1 MTHPN
6 TADNPAG
13 SLIIGEISLFCQ
25 PALPG
30 VSRCVAPIP
39 GSMNRS
45 RTWKGGHDGMEPTS
59 GALSTRGACSG
70 ASGSLPANSR
80 FLAFAPGRGGPQRSL
95 MRPGRSFGS
104 VGSLGSLPGS
114 RNRPTPDHWDTLD
127 PGLGRPGGSDLGP

>member
-1 MTHPN
+1 MSFGRRWSFFRAPRQSLPHGIVLPATGQCLERIDRTSVVSCGKVALSGLQAGISGSMNQPN

-45 RTWKGGHDGMEPTS
+45 RTWKGGHDGMEPTR
-59 GALSTRGACSG
+59 GALSTRGA
-70 ASGSLPANSR
+70 
-80 FLAFAPGRGGPQRSL
+80 
-95 MRPGRSFGS
+95 
-104 VGSLGSLPGS
+104 
-114 RNRPTPDHWDTLD
+114 
-127 PGLGRPGGSDLGP
+127 